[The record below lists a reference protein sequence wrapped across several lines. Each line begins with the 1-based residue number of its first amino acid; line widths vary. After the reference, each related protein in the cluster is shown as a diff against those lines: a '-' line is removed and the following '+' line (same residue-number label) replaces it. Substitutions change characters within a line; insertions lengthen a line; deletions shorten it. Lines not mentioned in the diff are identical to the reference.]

1 MAEKIE
7 HGGTL
12 FALILR
18 KELDPQATTFYTPKD
33 TSLQLGIIKHEKG
46 YVEQPHIHRRSEK
59 LVRDVVESLHVEYGK
74 VEVSFYSEKGEKV
87 DRTILNEGD
96 VALLMNGGHA
106 IRAMETFKAIKIK
119 QGPYR
124 SIEEDKQFLEVK
136 E

>member
-1 MAEKIE
+1 MAERIE

-46 YVEQPHIHRRSEK
+46 YKEPPHIHKHSKK
-59 LVRDVVESLHVEYGK
+59 LVHDVVESLHIEYGK
-74 VEVSFYSEKGEKV
+74 VEVNFYNEKGEKI
-87 DRTILNEGD
+87 DKTILNEGD
-96 VALLMNGGHA
+96 VALLINGGHA
-106 IRAMETFKAIKIK
+106 IRALETFKAIKIK
-119 QGPYR
+119 QGPYL

>member
-7 HGGTL
+7 HGGML

-18 KELDPQATTFYTPKD
+18 KELDPEVTTFYTPKD

-46 YVEQPHIHRRSEK
+46 YTEPPHIHKRSAK
-59 LVRDVVESLHVEYGK
+59 LVHDVIESLQIEYGK
-74 VEVSFYSEKGEKV
+74 VEVNFYSEKGEVV
-87 DRTILNEGD
+87 DKTILNEGD
-96 VALLMNGGHA
+96 VALLISGGHA
-106 IRAMETFKAIKIK
+106 IKALETFKAIKIK

-136 E
+136 A